1 MSRIANFALDSR
13 GKINNGKKVMSD
25 ATQVAQETIERKRRV
40 LPKERDK
47 H

>member
-13 GKINNGKKVMSD
+13 GKRKNGKKDMSD
-25 ATQVAQETIERKRRV
+25 ATQVAHEKIERKRRV